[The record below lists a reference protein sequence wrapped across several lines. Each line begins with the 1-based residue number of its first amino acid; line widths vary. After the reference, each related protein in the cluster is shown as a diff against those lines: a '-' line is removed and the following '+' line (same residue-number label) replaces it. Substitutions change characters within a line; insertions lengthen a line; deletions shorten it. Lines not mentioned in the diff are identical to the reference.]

1 MPTKPSD
8 PQLEEPALF
17 DLPLHEAAPPE
28 ARRTPAPP
36 RRTPPTPSPE
46 AMSLFPE
53 TADSG
58 PGPEVAIPA
67 ARVHEP
73 IRPEPLRDGPRRVP
87 VASPAPARVGLL
99 ARVPAGLAD
108 LAVHCAV
115 AIILVV
121 GSRLLGVER
130 TLPWAPFALCL
141 GLFSFLYFVVP
152 LAFWGHTPGMAWRGL
167 QARSRSGEPL
177 SFGQATR
184 RWLGAVVTVALAGL
198 PALGALRGRT
208 LADFLSGSF
217 VRRGP

>member
-1 MPTKPSD
+1 MPTKRSD

-17 DLPLHEAAPPE
+17 DLPLHEPAPPE
-28 ARRTPAPP
+28 ARRTPVPP
-36 RRTPPTPSPE
+36 RRTPPAPSPE

-53 TADSG
+53 TVDNGA
-58 PGPEVAIPA
+58 EVASPP

-73 IRPEPLRDGPRRVP
+73 ARPEPPRDGPRRLP
-87 VASPAPARVGLL
+87 APSPAPARVGLL
-99 ARVPAGLAD
+99 ARSLAGLAD

-130 TLPWAPFALCL
+130 ALPWAPFALCL

-152 LAFWGHTPGMAWRGL
+152 LAFWGNTPGMAWRGL

-184 RWLGAVVTVALAGL
+184 RWLGALVTAALGGV

-208 LADFLSGSF
+208 LSDLLSGSF
-217 VRRGP
+217 VRRVP